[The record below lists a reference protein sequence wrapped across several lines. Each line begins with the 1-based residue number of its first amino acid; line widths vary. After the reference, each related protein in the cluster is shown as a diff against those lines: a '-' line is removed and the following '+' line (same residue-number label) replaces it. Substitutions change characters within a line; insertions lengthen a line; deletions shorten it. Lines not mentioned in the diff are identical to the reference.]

1 MTWSELWLRAGGQV
15 FYEFAPNH
23 MYFQQ
28 EQGVRE
34 IELKKKHQLLV
45 ALGTLRSNDAID
57 NENVKENKR
66 FN

>member
-1 MTWSELWLRAGGQV
+1 MTWSGLWLRAGGQV

-34 IELKKKHQLLV
+34 IEPKKTPATCGIRDFKIQR
-45 ALGTLRSNDAID
+45 RSRQR
-57 NENVKENKR
+57 ERQKKQQ
-66 FN
+66 